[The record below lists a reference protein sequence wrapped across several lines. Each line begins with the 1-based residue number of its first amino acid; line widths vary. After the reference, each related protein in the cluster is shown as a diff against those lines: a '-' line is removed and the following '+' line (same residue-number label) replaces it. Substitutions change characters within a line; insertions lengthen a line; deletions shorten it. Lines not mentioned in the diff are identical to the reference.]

1 LLTRAIL
8 IPALAK
14 VRLLIIRLPTLSN
27 VGESGTA
34 THNSSDGAFE
44 LETMTCPIAE
54 GKGGGAPSFDWLQ
67 RTAFALSLYVLAIA
81 PEPNVK
87 PMNGS
92 DPKAV
97 AFKAVRASP
106 FVFEVLGIA
115 FVRSQK
121 APDVED
127 GPLLNPSPR
136 MFMCCD
142 ANVRSVYCNMTSG

>member
-1 LLTRAIL
+1 
-8 IPALAK
+8 
-14 VRLLIIRLPTLSN
+14 
-27 VGESGTA
+27 
-34 THNSSDGAFE
+34 
-44 LETMTCPIAE
+44 MTCPIAE
-54 GKGGGAPSFDWLQ
+54 AGGGGGAPSFDWLQ

-81 PEPNVK
+81 PELNVK

-92 DPKAV
+92 DPKAM

-136 MFMCCD
+136 LFMCCD
-142 ANVRSVYCNMTSG
+142 ADIRSVYCNICMGLLVSTIQEPKSKAKRHFGFGHRLGVGRLVSFPHHSIFST